1 MDIAKGGST
10 AHAAESNG
18 KNPDCLSILVDP
30 PESLREAVP

>member
-1 MDIAKGGST
+1 MDIAKGGP
-10 AHAAESNG
+10 AVHAAGSNG